1 MKRILLLVVAFA
13 IAAVP
18 GFAAGAV
25 MIAPATTTTASV
37 NTTSMKTTTT
47 TATTPT
53 VTTASV
59 ATTGNGAPSG
69 SHFNLNIIG
78 VPKDKTADMN
88 NNDGH
93 RIFVELVGGNSATS
107 ISGTDFSTI
116 SKVNK
121 IFLVPAPPTESF
133 QVLDANATDQNGA
146 LFQLPADVSTA
157 WTVWARALGKP
168 GGKADMTT
176 CATTNVT
183 VTDPITGVTT
193 TTTEVLCSLTTT
205 LHLVRTKNAKFQNVT
220 SSLLFVTLSAADQ
233 ALTTCTKAT
242 VALFDSCLQNYFWNY
257 DNHGLKL
264 LQLRFYPAAT
274 IPL

>member
-25 MIAPATTTTASV
+25 IIAPATTTTASV
-37 NTTSMKTTTT
+37 NTTTTTA
-47 TATTPT
+47 ATTPT

-88 NNDGH
+88 NNNGR
-93 RIFVELVGGNSATS
+93 RIFVQLVGGNKAGD
-107 ISGTDFSTI
+107 INGTDFSVL

-121 IFLVPAPPTESF
+121 IFLQQAPVGESF
-133 QVLDANATDQNGA
+133 QVLDANATDSNGA
-146 LFQLPADVSTA
+146 LFQLPADVSTT

-183 VTDPITGVTT
+183 VTDPITLVTT
-193 TTTEVLCSLTTT
+193 TTTEVVCSLSTT
-205 LHLVRTKNAKFQNVT
+205 LHFDRTKNAKLQNVT
-220 SSLLFVTLSAADQ
+220 SNLLFITLSPADQ
-233 ALTTCTKAT
+233 ALTTCTTAT
-242 VALFDSCLQNYFWNY
+242 VGLFASCLQNFFWNF
-257 DNHGLKL
+257 DNNGLKL
-264 LQLRFYPAAT
+264 LQLRFYPTSSA
-274 IPL
+274 PLP

>member
-25 MIAPATTTTASV
+25 IVAPATTTTASV
-37 NTTSMKTTTT
+37 NTTTTTA
-47 TATTPT
+47 ATTPT

-88 NNDGH
+88 NNNGR
-93 RIFVELVGGNSATS
+93 RIFVQLVGGNKAGD
-107 ISGTDFSTI
+107 INGTDFSVL

-121 IFLVPAPPTESF
+121 IFLQQAPVGESF
-133 QVLDANATDQNGA
+133 QVLDANATDSNGA
-146 LFQLPADVSTA
+146 LFQLPADVSTT

-183 VTDPITGVTT
+183 VTDPITLVTT
-193 TTTEVLCSLTTT
+193 TTTEVVCSLSTT
-205 LHLVRTKNAKFQNVT
+205 LHFDRTKNAKFQNVT
-220 SSLLFVTLSAADQ
+220 SNLLFITLSPADQ
-233 ALTTCTKAT
+233 ALTTCTTAT
-242 VALFDSCLQNYFWNY
+242 VGLFASCLQNFFWNF
-257 DNHGLKL
+257 DNNGLKL
-264 LQLRFYPAAT
+264 LQLRFYPTSSA
-274 IPL
+274 PLP